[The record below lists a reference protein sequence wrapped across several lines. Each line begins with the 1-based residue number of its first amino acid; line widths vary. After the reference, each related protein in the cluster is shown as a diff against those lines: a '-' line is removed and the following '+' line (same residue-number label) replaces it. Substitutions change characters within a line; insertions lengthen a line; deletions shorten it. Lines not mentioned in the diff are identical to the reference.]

1 MKNTSKVLTGYSNI
15 KDADAHTTAKSIIT
29 GCTNNTLF
37 TFTTELTNLVLL
49 DTDYVDRLGKVATG
63 TSQDVVN
70 KNESKAKLK
79 TGLKVI
85 CTEINH
91 QQAGNTGALES
102 SGAKLWANAYQKKGG
117 DNPAPNGLKSVAGV
131 KATELKVEITKTVGF
146 RDYGTVWAYTPALNA
161 VNDINLWPQVFE
173 TGHSATLTG
182 LLPGTKYNVAAA
194 HKGPKGTTLVWGLP
208 VVAFTKAG

>member
-91 QQAGNTGALES
+91 QQAGNT
-102 SGAKLWANAYQKKGG
+102 W
-117 DNPAPNGLKSVAGV
+117 
-131 KATELKVEITKTVGF
+131 KAVELNYGPMLIRRREATIQLPTV
-146 RDYGTVWAYTPALNA
+146 
-161 VNDINLWPQVFE
+161 
-173 TGHSATLTG
+173 
-182 LLPGTKYNVAAA
+182 
-194 HKGPKGTTLVWGLP
+194 
-208 VVAFTKAG
+208 